1 MTLSAENL
9 VLSYSSGQSASST
22 TSEASPV
29 VSEVSLTLQEGEIT
43 CLIGPNGCGKS
54 TLLKALAG
62 LLPPASG
69 QVFLDNRPLPH
80 WSRKAMARRMTL
92 LPQNP
97 VAPDDLSVYQL
108 VSHGRFAWQGLFGRM
123 TQQDLDAVEQ
133 ALHLTG
139 MDQLRHRSFNTL
151 SGGERQRGWI
161 ALALAQQADILLL
174 DEPTTYLDIGHQL
187 EVLELLAQLN
197 REHQRTIVM
206 VLHDINQASQYS
218 DRILAM
224 QQGRIIADDS
234 PVNAITPEMM
244 QQVFGIQVELMM
256 RQQGDKTWPYGLPV
270 GRSSHFPG
278 QDVDTPSSMTGNPST
293 TGNPPS
299 KTDNQ
304 CMQKAG

>member
-9 VLSYSSGQSASST
+9 ILSYSSGQSASST

-29 VSEVSLTLQEGEIT
+29 VPEVSLTLQEGEIT

-123 TQQDLDAVEQ
+123 TQQDLEAVEQ

-244 QQVFGIQVELMM
+244 QQVFGIQVELML

-270 GRSSHFPG
+270 GRSSYFPG
-278 QDVDTPSSMTGNPST
+278 QDVDTPSSMTGSPST
-293 TGNPPS
+293 TDSPS
-299 KTDNQ
+299 SATSGQ
-304 CMQKAG
+304 CMPKAG

>member
-1 MTLSAENL
+1 M
-9 VLSYSSGQSASST
+9 V
-22 TSEASPV
+22 P
-29 VSEVSLTLQEGEIT
+29 EVSLTLQEGEIT

-123 TQQDLDAVEQ
+123 TQQDLEAVEQ

-244 QQVFGIQVELMM
+244 QQVFGIQVELML

-270 GRSSHFPG
+270 GRSSYFPG
-278 QDVDTPSSMTGNPST
+278 QDVDTPSSMTGSPST
-293 TGNPPS
+293 TDSPS
-299 KTDNQ
+299 SATSGQ
-304 CMQKAG
+304 CMPKAG

>member
-9 VLSYSSGQSASST
+9 ILSYSSGQSASST

-29 VSEVSLTLQEGEIT
+29 VPEVSLTLQEGEIT

-278 QDVDTPSSMTGNPST
+278 QDVDTPSSMTGSPST
-293 TGNPPS
+293 TDSPS
-299 KTDNQ
+299 SATSGQ
-304 CMQKAG
+304 CMPKAG

>member
-1 MTLSAENL
+1 M
-9 VLSYSSGQSASST
+9 V
-22 TSEASPV
+22 P
-29 VSEVSLTLQEGEIT
+29 EVSLTLQEGEIT

-278 QDVDTPSSMTGNPST
+278 QDVDTPSSMTGSPST
-293 TGNPPS
+293 TDSPS
-299 KTDNQ
+299 SATSGQ
-304 CMQKAG
+304 CMPKAG

>member
-29 VSEVSLTLQEGEIT
+29 VPEVSLTLQEGEIT

-108 VSHGRFAWQGLFGRM
+108 VCHGRFAWQGLFGRM
-123 TQQDLDAVEQ
+123 TQKDLDAVEQ

-278 QDVDTPSSMTGNPST
+278 QDVDTPSSTTGNPSST
-293 TGNPPS
+293 
-299 KTDNQ
+299 TDNQ

>member
-9 VLSYSSGQSASST
+9 ILSYSPGQSASST

-29 VSEVSLTLQEGEIT
+29 VPEVSLTLQEGEIT

-62 LLPPASG
+62 LSPPASG

-278 QDVDTPSSMTGNPST
+278 QDVDTPSSMTGSPST
-293 TGNPPS
+293 TDSPS
-299 KTDNQ
+299 SATSGQ
-304 CMQKAG
+304 CMPKAG